1 MISIESHRARIGLF
15 QNGKPKRKTAS
26 RSPSDFIANKNEQSF
41 SYDGET
47 KIYFTKKQSGFLIA
61 LCFILM
67 STLCF
72 NININD
78 QPRVTHDNS
87 SWGYEK
93 LSCGPQVLS
102 KPQKLLCTNGK
113 EISISYSTP
122 KSVLD
127 TNLLIGNIE
136 PNPGPTYDLKEFLA
150 FLFTDTADDNVKDVL
165 CDFKADQDRVTNLKK
180 MKHTKVENLKAT
192 LAYLSD
198 WNKEDK
204 NVKEEIDNYTKDGI
218 AILVT
223 KKIYNMAPE
232 NCSSCNKIY
241 YSNLENT
248 VS

>member
-41 SYDGET
+41 SYDEET

-136 PNPGPTYDLKEFLA
+136 PNPGPTHTLEDFLGS
-150 FLFTDTADDNVKDVL
+150 LYTGTADTNIKAVL
-165 CDFKADQDRVTNLKK
+165 NNFKASQSRTTN
-180 MKHTKVENLKAT
+180 
-192 LAYLSD
+192 
-198 WNKEDK
+198 
-204 NVKEEIDNYTKDGI
+204 IQ
-218 AILVT
+218 
-223 KKIYNMAPE
+223 
-232 NCSSCNKIY
+232 
-241 YSNLENT
+241 
-248 VS
+248 